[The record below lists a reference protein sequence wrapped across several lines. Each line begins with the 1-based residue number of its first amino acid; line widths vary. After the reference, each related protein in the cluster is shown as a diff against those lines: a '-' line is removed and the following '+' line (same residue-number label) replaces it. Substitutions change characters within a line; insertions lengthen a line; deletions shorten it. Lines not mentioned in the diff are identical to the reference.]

1 MLGILIGLLD
11 RNLLRS
17 LRQRI
22 ALSLLGLTLAAVGFG
37 FLVAVVF
44 QAIALGVGE
53 FYAALICGGGFVI
66 LALAVFAIARWR
78 WHRRPRP
85 LLARYATAV
94 ELLAVA
100 QALIRTDPIK
110 AAIAALLVGAMAEH
124 LQKRSARKRDA
135 AAE

>member
-1 MLGILIGLLD
+1 MLGLLVNLLD
-11 RNLLRS
+11 RNLLRY

-22 ALSLLGLTLAAVGFG
+22 VLGLLGLILAMIGFG

-44 QAIALGVGE
+44 QAIAFGVGE

-78 WHRRPRP
+78 WSRRPRP
-85 LLARYATAV
+85 LLARYATAM

-110 AAIAALLVGAMAEH
+110 AAVAALLVGAIAEH
-124 LQKRSARKRDA
+124 LQKRSARKRDP